1 MVDHLIERSVKP
13 ALDEHL
19 SKVEKALDDGDEPK
33 AAQLFFD
40 FRICDL
46 AMGSGHFLVSV
57 IDHIEAAMS
66 AFLQAN
72 PIVNITEELI
82 FLERAAREALGE
94 LSADTEI
101 EQSSL
106 LRRQIAR
113 RCIYGLD
120 VNKIAVELA
129 RVAIWIHTF
138 VPGLAMSSLEHGLV
152 HGNSL
157 TGIGTIDEALL
168 ELDPPRKGYA
178 PGSVPVF
185 RGVIEDALSE
195 ASDLLKDAAT
205 AAEATATDVAR
216 ATELARSARTKA
228 EPGKQLFDSAVLMR
242 LGKIPPRYGT
252 DPDALRRYV
261 NNPELNSILEQL
273 QPAHMP
279 YLFPEVFLRENG
291 GFDVLVGN
299 PPWEKIKVE
308 EQVWWGLRIPGLR
321 SMSQLHKNEMIKE
334 MKAAR
339 SDLVSECGRDV
350 ASADFMRAV
359 ISKGPYPGIGSGD
372 IDLFQAFAWRNLHL
386 LRSRGYCGIVLPRSA
401 LAGSGTKLW
410 REEVLDHA
418 RFAQVTLLTN
428 SRHWVFEDVD
438 TRYNIALVA
447 IQRNQGDTVDF
458 VGPFTSREAFDIAGN
473 EAVSV
478 KVSEFKSWS
487 STYVFPWLPDEAS
500 VEVFLKLRSHPRF
513 DSTDGFAFRPV
524 RELDTSIDKH
534 FYDFDLKHPSG
545 DIAIWTGGSFEI
557 WNPDHG
563 DPYAYAKSQ
572 EVIPFLESK
581 LANQRNNKRSAF
593 YGLAA
598 EALAPRP
605 WERARIA
612 FRDVARSNDTRTMIA
627 CLLPP
632 DIVLVEKAPYML
644 KLSATSL
651 DEAYML
657 GSLSSR
663 IFDWYCR
670 RFVELKMSFEL
681 LNSMPIPRP
690 SQDDPLRHR
699 VIEIAGRLA
708 AVDERYSEWAEEV
721 GVSVG
726 SVKSKDEKDDLISE
740 LDAVVAHLYGLNER
754 QLAHIFA
761 TFHVGWDYK
770 GRLDA
775 TLSHF
780 RTWNSK

>member
-1 MVDHLIERSVKP
+1 MKE
-13 ALDEHL
+13 
-19 SKVEKALDDGDEPK
+19 ALDDGDDPR

-46 AMGSGHFLVSV
+46 AMGSGHFLISA
-57 IDHIEAAMS
+57 IDHAEFVMS

-72 PIVNITEELI
+72 PIAKITEELV

-101 EQSSL
+101 ERSSL

-138 VPGLAMSSLEHGLV
+138 VPGLAMSSLEHGLA

-157 TGIGTIDEALL
+157 TGIGTLDEALL
-168 ELDPPRKGYA
+168 ELDPPQKGRSA
-178 PGSVPVF
+178 GSVSIF
-185 RGVIEDALSE
+185 RDVIEDALSG
-195 ASDLLKDAAT
+195 ASNLLRDAAT

-216 ATELARSARTKA
+216 AAELARSARTKA
-228 EPGKQLFDSAVLMR
+228 EPGKELFDSAVLMR

-261 NNPELNSILEQL
+261 NDPELSSVLQQL

-299 PPWEKIKVE
+299 PPWEKMHLE
-308 EQVWWGLRIPGLR
+308 EDQWWGMRFPGLHDHT
-321 SMSQLHKNEMIKE
+321 MKNKVSALKE
-334 MKAAR
+334 AQKNHPELGREYEQAVAKKLLER
-339 SDLVSECGRDV
+339 EAVSR
-350 ASADFMRAV
+350 
-359 ISKGPYPGIGSGD
+359 GPYPGITSGH
-372 IDLFQAFAWRNLHL
+372 IDLFEAFAWRNLNL
-386 LRSRGYCGIVLPRSA
+386 LRSGGYCGIVLPRSA

-410 REEVLDHA
+410 REEVLDNA

-428 SRHWVFEDVD
+428 SRHWVFEDVHPQ
-438 TRYNIALVA
+438 YNVALVA
-447 IQRNQGDTVDF
+447 IQRNQGDSVQF
-458 VGPFTSREAFDIAGN
+458 VGPFTSREAFDKAGN

-478 KVSEFKSWS
+478 KASEFKSWS

-524 RELDTSIDKH
+524 QGDFNTTNNKS
-534 FYDFDLKHPSG
+534 FWDFDLKSPSG
-545 DIAIWTGGSFEI
+545 DKRVYSGRTFEI
-557 WNPDHG
+557 WNPDYG

-581 LANQRNNKRSAF
+581 LANQRNNRRSAF
-593 YGLAA
+593 YGLSD
-598 EALAPRP
+598 EALTPRP

-632 DIVLVEKAPYML
+632 RVLLVHKAPYL
-644 KLSATSL
+644 LRGL
-651 DEAYML
+651 GNEIDEAYVL
-657 GSLSSR
+657 GVLCSR
-663 IFDWYCR
+663 PFDWYTR
-670 RFVELKMSFEL
+670 RFVELSMSFETL
-681 LNSMPIPRP
+681 APMPVPRP
-690 SQDDPLRHR
+690 SQDDPLHHR

-708 AVDERYSEWAEEV
+708 AVDERYSEWAKEV

-726 SVKSKDEKDDLISE
+726 SVKTKDERDDLISE
-740 LDAVVAHLYGLNER
+740 LDAVVAHLYGLNET
-754 QLAHIFA
+754 QLTHIFE
-761 TFHVGWDYK
+761 TFHVGWDFQS
-770 GRLDA
+770 RLDA

-780 RTWNSK
+780 RSWNSK